1 MSEEINKVIET
12 LTLNGLGFRHYTED
26 RLIEMDLGGQDR
38 LYNVMQL
45 ITDNLEYWCYDL
57 CLGLDIKIS
66 FDFERVS
73 IHY

>member
-1 MSEEINKVIET
+1 MSEEINKVIEI

-45 ITDNLEYWCYDL
+45 ITDICY
-57 CLGLDIKIS
+57 
-66 FDFERVS
+66 
-73 IHY
+73 